1 MRLDGRSSMYLQIQ
15 EGLLVAI
22 STIQS
27 HGFCLGTFVRDSL
40 AFDFLVTTCS
50 HYPSKLRGGVTPQL
64 LRIPTLNYTLW
75 ISCACLPQWSIV
87 LSLTSKYLNGELFS
101 CLILFHLFSKIS
113 YIALYYYL
121 MPEIFHNIL
130 LIFFSN
136 HKAFKIF
143 LYPVSFTFS
152 LYDFLH

>member
-1 MRLDGRSSMYLQIQ
+1 MHLQIQ

-22 STIQS
+22 STIES
-27 HGFCLGTFVRDSL
+27 HRFCLGTFVHDFL

-50 HYPSKLRGGVTPQL
+50 PHPSKLRGGVTPRF
-64 LRIPTLNYTLW
+64 LRIPTHW
-75 ISCACLPQWSIV
+75 ITPCEFPMPV
-87 LSLTSKYLNGELFS
+87 YPNGVTSKYLNWELFS

-113 YIALYYYL
+113 YVALSYYL
-121 MPEIFHNIL
+121 TPEIVHNIL
-130 LIFFSN
+130 LIFCSN

>member
-1 MRLDGRSSMYLQIQ
+1 MRLNGRSSMYLQIQ

-27 HGFCLGTFVRDSL
+27 HGFCLGTFVHDSL
-40 AFDFLVTTCS
+40 AFDFFVTTCS
-50 HYPSKLRGGVTPQL
+50 RYPSKLRGGVTPQFL
-64 LRIPTLNYTLW
+64 LNYTLW

-87 LSLTSKYLNGELFS
+87 LLLTSKYLNGELFS
-101 CLILFHLFSKIS
+101 CLILFHLFSKII

-121 MPEIFHNIL
+121 MPEIFRNIL
-130 LIFFSN
+130 LIFFCN
-136 HKAFKIF
+136 HKAFKILF
-143 LYPVSFTFS
+143 YPVSFTFS